1 MSGDHAVRG
10 KVDARNGLS
19 IRPRGSLRLI
29 GVGLREREQARERNG
44 SAVAKADPTLSLTAL
59 HLSGSPGRG

>member
-1 MSGDHAVRG
+1 MIGDHAVRG

-19 IRPRGSLRLI
+19 IRPRESLRLI

-44 SAVAKADPTLSLTAL
+44 SAVAKADPTLSGA
-59 HLSGSPGRG
+59 PGEGKG